1 MYNYSYL
8 TTSADISDA
17 GYAALGG
24 ALGGVFAG
32 MIMAIYLISIAIGVL
47 TIIANW
53 KIFTKAGQA
62 GWKSLIPIYNI
73 VILFRIAGVSPWWIL
88 GYFAAWVPFVGWILS
103 VGVSIYVMVKLAKAF
118 GKGDGFAV
126 GLILLN
132 TIFIMILGFGSS
144 SYQLNRKPKMN
155 VEIEE

>member
-1 MYNYSYL
+1 MYADNLYL
-8 TTSADISDA
+8 SASSNMTDA

-24 ALGGVFAG
+24 VVGAFAG
-32 MIMAIYLISIAIGVL
+32 MMMGIVFISICIGVL

-53 KIFTKAGQA
+53 RLFSKAGQA
-62 GWKSLIPIYNI
+62 GWKSIIPIYNL
-73 VILFRIAGVSPWWIL
+73 VILFRVAGVSPWWIL

-132 TIFIMILGFGSS
+132 TIFIMILAFGSS
-144 SYQLNRKPKMN
+144 EYQLNNSSEVKA
-155 VEIEE
+155 E

>member
-1 MYNYSYL
+1 MYADNLYL
-8 TTSADISDA
+8 SASSNMTDA

-24 ALGGVFAG
+24 AIAG
-32 MIMAIYLISIAIGVL
+32 MAMGIFFIAICIGVL

-53 KIFTKAGQA
+53 RLFNKAGQA
-62 GWKSLIPIYNI
+62 GWKSIIPIYNL
-73 VILFRIAGVSPWWIL
+73 VILFKIAGVSPWWIL
-88 GYFAAWVPFVGWILS
+88 GYFAAWVPVVGWVLS

-132 TIFIMILGFGSS
+132 TIFIMILAFGSS
-144 SYQLNRKPKMN
+144 EYQLNNSSESKA
-155 VEIEE
+155 E

>member
-1 MYNYSYL
+1 MYADNLYL
-8 TTSADISDA
+8 SASSNMTDA

-24 ALGGVFAG
+24 VVGGAFAG
-32 MIMAIYLISIAIGVL
+32 MMMGIVFISICIGGL

-53 KIFTKAGQA
+53 RLFSKAGQA
-62 GWKSLIPIYNI
+62 GWKSIIPIYNL

-126 GLILLN
+126 GLIFLN
-132 TIFIMILGFGSS
+132 TIFMMILAFGSS
-144 SYQLNRKPKMN
+144 EYQLNNSSEVKA
-155 VEIEE
+155 E

>member
-17 GYAALGG
+17 DYAALGG

-73 VILFRIAGVSPWWIL
+73 VILFKKTCSVENVN
-88 GYFAAWVPFVGWILS
+88 YNKLS
-103 VGVSIYVMVKLAKAF
+103 EDIKKCF
-118 GKGDGFAV
+118 EE
-126 GLILLN
+126 LN
-132 TIFIMILGFGSS
+132 L
-144 SYQLNRKPKMN
+144 Y
-155 VEIEE
+155 E